1 MKKDWIFRRGDIYFA
16 NLGSRNGS
24 EQCGK
29 RPVVII
35 QNNVGNVHA
44 PTLTVVPITSIL
56 KKTHL
61 PTRFVFYP
69 NGKMKQP
76 SMVMAEQTQTID
88 KKRIIS
94 YVCKMDEAQMEGVEK
109 AVCIHLGLLQST

>member
-35 QNNVGNVHA
+35 QNNVGNAHA
-44 PTLTVVPITSIL
+44 
-56 KKTHL
+56 HL
-61 PTRFVFYP
+61 R
-69 NGKMKQP
+69 
-76 SMVMAEQTQTID
+76 
-88 KKRIIS
+88 
-94 YVCKMDEAQMEGVEK
+94 
-109 AVCIHLGLLQST
+109 